1 MVNANQIIG
10 AAHDNVQH
18 DSAVKHVTGEA
29 IYIDDMPRLPNTLE
43 CILITSPIAHAK
55 INSIGT

>member
-1 MVNANQIIG
+1 MVDAKQIIG

-29 IYIDDMPRLPNTLE
+29 IYVDDMPRLPNTLE

-55 INSIGT
+55 